1 MTISINIYSMRIK
14 GDVLYKAEFVRG
26 MLVAHRESTRLI
38 WSPDVQ
44 HCNYFT
50 EFYRMDFSL

>member
-1 MTISINIYSMRIK
+1 MRIK